1 MVLPEPVAE
10 TVTFFPETGLPLAS
24 FKVTV
29 IVAPVVL
36 STDKDVG
43 ETKIVDVVADTG
55 PVKVTE
61 TVLVKAML
69 SVVSVAET
77 VLAPASNDFMV
88 AVV

>member
-1 MVLPEPVAE
+1 MAE
-10 TVTFFPETGLPLAS
+10 TVTFFPETTLPLAS

-29 IVAPVVL
+29 IVAPAVL
-36 STDKDVG
+36 STDKEVG
-43 ETKIVDVVADTG
+43 ETEMVDVVVDTG

-61 TVLVKAML
+61 TVLVKAMV

-77 VLAPASNDFMV
+77 VFDPASDDFMV